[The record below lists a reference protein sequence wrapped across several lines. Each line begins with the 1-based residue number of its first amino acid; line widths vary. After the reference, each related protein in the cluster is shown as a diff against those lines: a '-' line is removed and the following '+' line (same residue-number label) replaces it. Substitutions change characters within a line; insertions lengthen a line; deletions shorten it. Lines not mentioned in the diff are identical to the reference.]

1 MTTSAAHRGQG
12 SFAAAPAQA
21 ATRRGRPSKRPKV
34 TYTCEICFSVKT
46 AYAHPNRTYRACS
59 RQCAARLAR
68 NKTRKHGKPIDR
80 SADARWRKMRA
91 NRNHQI
97 SHENMFRRG
106 QCALHPTYNNGS
118 ELHVT
123 IDNLP
128 MFAWDHIDRTLKY
141 ASVAKLKHRNAEQ
154 LQTEIDKCQLVCHN
168 CHAMKSKEH
177 NDHVPV
183 DKQTTNKLTL
193 F

>member
-1 MTTSAAHRGQG
+1 MLQ
-12 SFAAAPAQA
+12 
-21 ATRRGRPSKRPKV
+21 RGR
-34 TYTCEICFSVKT
+34 
-46 AYAHPNRTYRACS
+46 
-59 RQCAARLAR
+59 
-68 NKTRKHGKPIDR
+68 
-80 SADARWRKMRA
+80 
-91 NRNHQI
+91 
-97 SHENMFRRG
+97 
-106 QCALHPTYNNGS
+106 CALHPTYNNGS

-141 ASVAKLKHRNAEQ
+141 ANVAKLKHRNAEQ

-183 DKQTTNKLTL
+183 DKQTANKLTL